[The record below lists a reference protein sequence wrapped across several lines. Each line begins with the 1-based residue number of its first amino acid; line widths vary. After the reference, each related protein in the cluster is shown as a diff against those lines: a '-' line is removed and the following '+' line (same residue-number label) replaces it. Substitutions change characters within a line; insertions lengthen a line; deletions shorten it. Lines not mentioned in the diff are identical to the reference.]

1 MPLHALFETTVLVS
15 AFLRPQGVA
24 GLLLGAARQRLY
36 SCSLCEDIVVEVA
49 HALAYPHIQ
58 ERYRY
63 SPDDSRAFCEALRAS
78 FPLVPP
84 SPTVVHISR
93 DPGDDV
99 ILACAVAAAASHL
112 VTRDKDLLVIGTYE
126 GITILSPEA
135 FTALLRGANLLT

>member
-1 MPLHALFETTVLVS
+1 MPLHALFDTTVLVS
-15 AFLRPQGVA
+15 AFLRPHGVA
-24 GLLLGAARQRLY
+24 GVLLDAARQQRY
-36 SCSLCEDIVVEVA
+36 PCSLYENIVVEVA
-49 HALAYPHIQ
+49 RALAYAHIQ

-78 FPLVPP
+78 FPLVSP
-84 SPTVVHISR
+84 SPTVVRISR

-99 ILACAVAAAASHL
+99 ILACALAAAASHL

-135 FTALLRGANLLT
+135 FIALLRGANLLP